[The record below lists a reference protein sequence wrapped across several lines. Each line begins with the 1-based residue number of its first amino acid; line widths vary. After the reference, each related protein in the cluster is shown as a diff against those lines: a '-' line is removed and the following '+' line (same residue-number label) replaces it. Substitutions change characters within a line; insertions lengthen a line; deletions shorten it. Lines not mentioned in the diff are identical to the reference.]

1 MANRISKHEY
11 YLNIALAVSKR
22 STCLKRHYGAVIVK
36 NDEIVATGYNGA
48 ARNEENCCDIH
59 TECPRKNAKHNS
71 GDYSDCPAVHAEQ
84 NALLSASRDKTLGAT
99 LYLNGYDIIT
109 TKDVAHD
116 QLYIENAMTECEPC
130 PICKRM
136 IMNAGISEIIGPQ
149 GLIWS
154 MPTSADTRILLN

>member
-1 MANRISKHEY
+1 MNRINKNDY

-48 ARNEENCCDIH
+48 ARNEQNCCDIY
-59 TECPRKNAKHNS
+59 TECPRKSVKHNS

-84 NALLSASRDKTLGAT
+84 NALISVSRDKAIGAT
-99 LYLNGYDIIT
+99 LYLNGYDI
-109 TKDVAHD
+109 DVM
-116 QLYIENAMTECEPC
+116 ENIVHEKEMTECVPC

-136 IMNAGISEIIGPQ
+136 IMNAGISKIIGPQ
-149 GLIWS
+149 GLVWS
-154 MPTSADTRILLN
+154 TKI